1 MRLFKKLDELGLHKL
16 DLHSCRI
23 WGATESSRLG
33 VARGVIKK
41 VQRWTVI
48 LGLRGRQNKL
58 WMF

>member
-1 MRLFKKLDELGLHKL
+1 MRLFEKLDELGLHKL

-23 WGATESSRLG
+23 WGATESSQLG